1 MVYSNHS
8 LKGATLFMKKKI
20 ALYSRVSTS
29 EQSEYGY
36 SVKEQEQVL
45 IKEVVKNYP
54 GYDYETY
61 IDSGISGKNI
71 EGRPAMKRLLQD
83 VKDNKI
89 EMVLSWKLNRISR
102 SMRDVFNIIHEFKE
116 HGVGYKSI
124 SENIDTSN
132 ASGEVLVTM
141 FGLIGSI
148 ERSTLISNVKMSM
161 NAKARSGEAITGRV
175 LGYKL
180 SLNPL
185 TQKNDLVIDEHEAN
199 IVREIFDLYLNHN
212 KGLKAITTVLNQ
224 KGYRTINQKPF
235 SVFGVKYILNNP
247 VYKGYVR
254 FNNHQNWAVQRR
266 SGKSDKNDVILVK
279 GKHEAIISE
288 EVFDQVHEKLAS
300 KSFKPGRPIG
310 GDFYL
315 RGLIKCP
322 ECGNNMVC
330 RRTYYKTKK
339 SKERTIKLY
348 YICSLFNR
356 SGSSACHS
364 NAINA
369 EVVERVI
376 NVHLNRIL
384 SQPDVIKQIA
394 SNVIE
399 ELKQKHNSQTEIKYD
414 IDSLERQKVK
424 IKTQQERLL
433 ELFLDDQMD
442 SEMLKAKQSQM
453 NEQLE
458 MLDKQIKETQQATE
472 SQAEVPNFDK
482 LKSRL
487 TMMISRFSVYLREAT
502 PEAKNQLMKMLID
515 SIEITT
521 DKKVKL
527 VRYKID
533 ESLIPQSLKK
543 DWGSFFIPKIHFII
557 YGTQKYSID
566 KITTFA
572 TLS

>member
-1 MVYSNHS
+1 M
-8 LKGATLFMKKKI
+8 KGKI

-29 EQSEYGY
+29 EQSEHGY
-36 SVKEQEQVL
+36 SIHEQEQVL
-45 IKEVVKNYP
+45 IKEVVNNYP

-148 ERSTLISNVKMSM
+148 ERQTLISNVKLSM
-161 NAKARSGEAITGRV
+161 NSKARSGEAITGRL
-175 LGYKL
+175 LGYRL

-185 TQKNDLVIDEHEAN
+185 TQKNDLVIDENEAN

-212 KGLKAITTVLNQ
+212 KGLKAITTILNQ

-266 SGKSDKNDVILVK
+266 SGKSDENDVILVK
-279 GKHEAIISE
+279 GKHEPIISE
-288 EVFDQVHEKLAS
+288 EIFDQVHEKLVS

-339 SKERTIKLY
+339 SKERTIKRY

-384 SQPDVIKQIA
+384 SQPNVIKDIA
-394 SNVIE
+394 TNVIA
-399 ELKQKHNSQTEIKYD
+399 ELKGKHNTKSNIMID
-414 IDSLERQKVK
+414 IDSLEKQKSK

-458 MLDKQIKETQQATE
+458 MLDKQIKETQQARE
-472 SQAEVPNFDK
+472 SQAEVPDFDK

-487 TMMISRFSVYLREAT
+487 TMMISRFSIYLREAT

-521 DKKVKL
+521 DKQVKL

-543 DWGSFFIPKIHFII
+543 DWGSFFMPKFQFEIDGRKNYFID
-557 YGTQKYSID
+557 Q
-566 KITTFA
+566 ITTF
-572 TLS
+572 TT

>member
-1 MVYSNHS
+1 ME
-8 LKGATLFMKKKI
+8 GKI

-29 EQSEYGY
+29 EQSEHGY
-36 SVKEQEQVL
+36 SIHEQEQVL
-45 IKEVVKNYP
+45 IKEVVNNYP

-148 ERSTLISNVKMSM
+148 ERQTLISNVKLSM
-161 NAKARSGEAITGRV
+161 NSKARSGEAITGRL
-175 LGYKL
+175 LGYRL

-185 TQKNDLVIDEHEAN
+185 TQKNDLVIDENEAN

-212 KGLKAITTVLNQ
+212 KGLKAITTILNQ

-266 SGKSDKNDVILVK
+266 SGKSDENDVILVK
-279 GKHEAIISE
+279 GKHEPIISE
-288 EVFDQVHEKLAS
+288 EIFDQVHEKLVS

-339 SKERTIKLY
+339 SKERTIKRY

-384 SQPDVIKQIA
+384 SQPNVIKDIA
-394 SNVIE
+394 TNVIA
-399 ELKQKHNSQTEIKYD
+399 ELKGKHNTKSNIMID
-414 IDSLERQKVK
+414 IDSLEKQKSK

-487 TMMISRFSVYLREAT
+487 TMMISRFSIYLREAT

-521 DKKVKL
+521 DKQVKL

-543 DWGSFFIPKIHFII
+543 DWGSFFMPKFQFEIDGRKNYFID
-557 YGTQKYSID
+557 Q
-566 KITTFA
+566 ITTF
-572 TLS
+572 TT

>member
-1 MVYSNHS
+1 MER
-8 LKGATLFMKKKI
+8 KI
-20 ALYSRVSTS
+20 ALYSRVSTT
-29 EQSEYGY
+29 EQSERGY
-36 SVKEQEQVL
+36 SIHEQEQVL

-71 EGRPAMKRLLQD
+71 EDRPAMKRLLKD
-83 VKDNKI
+83 VKDNKV

-102 SMRDVFNIIHEFKE
+102 SMRDVFNIIYELKE

-148 ERSTLISNVKMSM
+148 ERQSLISNVKMSM

-185 TQKNDLVIDEHEAN
+185 TQKNDLVIDENEAN

-212 KGLKAITTVLNQ
+212 KGLKAITTILNQ
-224 KGYRTINQKPF
+224 KGHRTINQKPF

-247 VYKGYVR
+247 VYKGFVR
-254 FNNHQNWAVQRR
+254 FNNYQNWSVERR
-266 SGKSDKNDVILVK
+266 SGKSDEKEMILVK

-288 EVFDQVHEKLAS
+288 EMFDQVHDKLVS

-330 RRTYYKTKK
+330 RRSYYNTKK
-339 SKERTIKLY
+339 SKERTIKRY

-369 EVVERVI
+369 EVVEHVI

-384 SQPDVIKQIA
+384 SQPKVIKQIA
-394 SNVIE
+394 TNVIE
-399 ELKQKHNSQTEIKYD
+399 ELKRKHNNKSNIIID
-414 IDSLERQKVK
+414 INSLEKQKAK
-424 IKTQQERLL
+424 LKGQQERLL
-433 ELFLDDQMD
+433 ELFLDDQMN
-442 SEMLKAKQSQM
+442 SEMLKEKQH
-453 NEQLE
+453 QLNHRLQALE
-458 MLDKQIKETQQATE
+458 DQIKMAQQSNLEETK
-472 SQAEVPNFDK
+472 VPDFDS

-487 TMMISRFSVYLREAT
+487 TLIISRFSVYLKEAN
-502 PEAKNQLMKMLID
+502 PEAKNQLMKLLID
-515 SIEITT
+515 SVEITT

-543 DWGSFFIPKIHFII
+543 DWGSFFMPKIHFII
-557 YGTQKYSID
+557 YGTQKYSIN

-572 TLS
+572 T

>member
-1 MVYSNHS
+1 MS
-8 LKGATLFMKKKI
+8 GKI

-29 EQSEYGY
+29 EQSEHGY

-45 IKEVVKNYP
+45 IKEVVKNFP

-61 IDSGISGKNI
+61 TDSGISGKNI

-148 ERSTLISNVKMSM
+148 ERSTLVSNVKMSM
-161 NAKARSGEAITGRV
+161 NAKARSGEAITGRL
-175 LGYKL
+175 LGFKL
-180 SLNPL
+180 KLNPL
-185 TQKNDLVIDEHEAN
+185 TQKNDLVIDENEAN

-235 SVFGVKYILNNP
+235 SVYGVKYILNNP

-339 SKERTIKLY
+339 SEERTIKRY

-369 EVVERVI
+369 EVIERVI

-399 ELKQKHNSQTEIKYD
+399 ELKQKHSKQTEIKYD
-414 IDSLERQKVK
+414 IDSLEKQKAKV
-424 IKTQQERLL
+424 KTQQERLL
-433 ELFLDDQMD
+433 ELFLDDEMD

-458 MLDKQIKETQQATE
+458 VLDQQIKEAQQINQ
-472 SQAEVPNFDK
+472 SQDDVPNFDK
-482 LKSRL
+482 LKGRL
-487 TMMISRFSVYLREAT
+487 ILMITRFSVYLRKAT

-521 DKKVKL
+521 DKQVKL

-543 DWGSFFIPKIHFII
+543 DWGSFFMPKFQFEIDGRNNYFID
-557 YGTQKYSID
+557 Q
-566 KITTFA
+566 ITTF
-572 TLS
+572 TT

>member
-1 MVYSNHS
+1 M
-8 LKGATLFMKKKI
+8 KGKI

-29 EQSEYGY
+29 EQSEHGY
-36 SVKEQEQVL
+36 SIHEQEQVL

-89 EMVLSWKLNRISR
+89 EMVLSWKLNRVSR

-148 ERSTLISNVKMSM
+148 ERQTLISNVKFSM
-161 NAKARSGEAITGRV
+161 NAKARSGEAITGRL
-175 LGYKL
+175 LGYRL

-185 TQKNDLVIDEHEAN
+185 TQKNDLVIDENEAN

-212 KGLKAITTVLNQ
+212 KGLKAITTILNQ

-247 VYKGYVR
+247 VYKGFVR

-266 SGKSDKNDVILVK
+266 GGKSDENDVILVK

-288 EVFDQVHEKLAS
+288 DVFDQVHEKLAS

-315 RGLIKCP
+315 RSLIKCP
-322 ECGNNMVC
+322 ECGNNMIC

-339 SKERTIKLY
+339 SKERTIKRY

-364 NAINA
+364 NAISA

-384 SQPDVIKQIA
+384 SQPDVIKHIA
-394 SNVIE
+394 SSVIE

-414 IDSLERQKVK
+414 IDSLEKQKAK

-453 NEQLE
+453 NQQLE
-458 MLDKQIKETQQATE
+458 VLDQQIKEAQQANQ
-472 SQAEVPNFDK
+472 SQDEIPNFDK
-482 LKSRL
+482 LKGRL
-487 TMMISRFSVYLREAT
+487 TLMITRFSVYLRKAT

-521 DKKVKL
+521 DKQVKL

-533 ESLIPQSLKK
+533 ESLIPQSIKK
-543 DWGSFFIPKIHFII
+543 DCGNFFMPKFNFVINVTNENRIEN
-557 YGTQKYSID
+557 
-566 KITTFA
+566 
-572 TLS
+572 LSLLPLF

>member
-1 MVYSNHS
+1 M
-8 LKGATLFMKKKI
+8 KGKI

-29 EQSEYGY
+29 EQSEHGY
-36 SVKEQEQVL
+36 SIHEQEQVL
-45 IKEVVKNYP
+45 IKEVVKNFP

-61 IDSGISGKNI
+61 TDSGISGKNI

-116 HGVGYKSI
+116 HDVGYKSI

-148 ERSTLISNVKMSM
+148 ERQTLISNVKLSM

-185 TQKNDLVIDEHEAN
+185 TQKNDLVIDENEAN

-235 SVFGVKYILNNP
+235 SVYGVKYILNNP

-288 EVFDQVHEKLAS
+288 EVFDKVHEKLAS

-339 SKERTIKLY
+339 SKERTIKSY

-364 NAINA
+364 NSINA

-384 SQPDVIKQIA
+384 SQPDIIKQIA

-399 ELKQKHNSQTEIKYD
+399 ELKQKHSNQTEIKYD
-414 IDSLERQKVK
+414 IDSLEKQKAK
-424 IKTQQERLL
+424 LKTQQERLL

-453 NEQLE
+453 NQQLE
-458 MLDKQIKETQQATE
+458 VLDQQIKEAQQANQ
-472 SQAEVPNFDK
+472 SQDEIPNFDK
-482 LKSRL
+482 LKGRL
-487 TMMISRFSVYLREAT
+487 ILMITRFSVYLRKAT

-521 DKKVKL
+521 DKQVKL

-543 DWGSFFIPKIHFII
+543 DWGSFFMPKFQFEI
-557 YGTQKYSID
+557 YGQNDYFID
-566 KITTFA
+566 QITTF
-572 TLS
+572 TT

>member
-1 MVYSNHS
+1 
-8 LKGATLFMKKKI
+8 
-20 ALYSRVSTS
+20 
-29 EQSEYGY
+29 
-36 SVKEQEQVL
+36 L

-185 TQKNDLVIDEHEAN
+185 TQKNDLVIDENEAN

-212 KGLKAITTVLNQ
+212 KGLKAITTILNQ

-266 SGKSDKNDVILVK
+266 SGKSDENDVILVK

-288 EVFDQVHEKLAS
+288 DVFDQVHEKLAS

-339 SKERTIKLY
+339 SKERTIKRY

-399 ELKQKHNSQTEIKYD
+399 ELKQKHSNQTEIKYD
-414 IDSLERQKVK
+414 IDSLEKQKAK
-424 IKTQQERLL
+424 LKTQQERLL

-453 NEQLE
+453 NGKLK
-458 MLDKQIKETQQATE
+458 MLDKQIKEAQKATE
-472 SQAEVPNFDK
+472 SQDEVPNFDK

-521 DKKVKL
+521 DKQVKL

-543 DWGSFFIPKIHFII
+543 DWGSFFMPKFQFEIDCRNNYFID
-557 YGTQKYSID
+557 Q
-566 KITTFA
+566 ITTF
-572 TLS
+572 TT

>member
-1 MVYSNHS
+1 
-8 LKGATLFMKKKI
+8 MKRKI
-20 ALYSRVSTS
+20 SLYSRVSST
-29 EQSEYGY
+29 EQSVKGY
-36 SVKEQEQVL
+36 SIHEQEQVL

-83 VKDNKI
+83 VKDNKV

-102 SMRDVFNIIHEFKE
+102 SMRDVFNIIHELKE

-148 ERSTLISNVKMSM
+148 ERQSLISNVKMSM
-161 NAKARSGEAITGRV
+161 NAKARQGEAITGRL

-185 TQKNDLVIDEHEAN
+185 TQKNDLVIEENEAN
-199 IVREIFDLYLNHN
+199 IIREIFDLYLNHN
-212 KGLKAITTVLNQ
+212 KGLKAITSILNQ

-247 VYKGYVR
+247 VYKGFVR
-254 FNNHQNWAVQRR
+254 FNNHQNWSAKRR
-266 SGKSDKNDVILVK
+266 SGKSDENDVILVK

-288 EVFDQVHEKLAS
+288 EVFDQVHEKLVS

-315 RGLIKCP
+315 KSLIKCP

-330 RRTYYKTKK
+330 RRTYYNTKK
-339 SKERTIKLY
+339 SNERTIKRY

-364 NAINA
+364 NSINA

-384 SQPDVIKQIA
+384 SQPNVIKQIA
-394 SNVIE
+394 TNVIE
-399 ELKQKHNSQTEIKYD
+399 QLKRKHNGEDDIMYD
-414 IDSLERQKVK
+414 IDSLEKQKSK

-453 NEQLE
+453 NEQIE
-458 MLDKQIKETQQATE
+458 MLDKQIKEVQQATE
-472 SQAEVPNFDK
+472 SQADVPNFDK

-487 TMMISRFSVYLREAT
+487 TMMISRFSVYLRDAT

-515 SIEITT
+515 SIEITI

-543 DWGSFFIPKIHFII
+543 DWGSFFMPKIHFVI

>member
-1 MVYSNHS
+1 MS
-8 LKGATLFMKKKI
+8 KKI

-29 EQSEYGY
+29 EQSERGY
-36 SVKEQEQVL
+36 SIHEQEQVL

-54 GYDYETY
+54 GYDYDTY
-61 IDSGISGKNI
+61 IDSGISGKSI
-71 EGRPAMKRLLQD
+71 EGRPAMKRLLND
-83 VKDNKI
+83 VKNNKI

-102 SMRDVFNIIHEFKE
+102 SMRDVFNIIHDFKE

-148 ERSTLISNVKMSM
+148 ERTTLISNVKMSM

-185 TQKNDLVIDEHEAN
+185 TQKNDLVIDVDEAN

-212 KGLKAITTVLNQ
+212 KGLKAITSILNQ
-224 KGYRTINQKPF
+224 KGCRTINQKPF

-247 VYKGYVR
+247 VYKGFVR
-254 FNNHQNWAVQRR
+254 FNNHQNWSAKRR
-266 SGKSDKNDVILVK
+266 SGKSDENDVILVK

-288 EVFDQVHEKLAS
+288 EVFDQAHEKLVS

-339 SKERTIKLY
+339 SKERTIKRY

-384 SQPDVIKQIA
+384 SQPNVIKDIA
-394 SNVIE
+394 TNVIA
-399 ELKQKHNSQTEIKYD
+399 ELKGKHNTKSNIMID
-414 IDSLERQKVK
+414 IDSLEKQKSK

-487 TMMISRFSVYLREAT
+487 TMMITRFSVYLRKAT

-521 DKKVKL
+521 DKQVKL

-543 DWGSFFIPKIHFII
+543 DWGSFFMPKFQFEI
-557 YGTQKYSID
+557 YGQNDYFID
-566 KITTFA
+566 QITTF
-572 TLS
+572 TT